1 MKEKRIKSGFRV
13 TFLMIVTFLTGIM
26 AISPSEAAAKAKM
39 KLSRTSMT
47 MKNDDLKSIRIKNP
61 QKKVKWKIS
70 TKKYGHI
77 DTYGKKNSICEISTD
92 GNGIAGKFTV
102 TATVGKKKF
111 KCKVTVKGAKKK
123 EKDSDKNSTPQ
134 PTQAPQTTSDPQSTQ
149 APQTTSDP
157 QSSSQTSGTYE
168 AGFDNIKNYI
178 KKNGD
183 RNTNYEKIINTTET
197 TNDGSQ
203 YTWGIVYHESTDSLQ
218 FLMTGKVIA
227 SNGTG
232 QIAVEMI
239 MTRNASG
246 TVSVKSINVIGDNT
260 TVTAGFEGTANINKS
275 TFTNKSSI
283 DVTLTLGASTDS
295 SLNSVDKNVCEA
307 SIRLGF
313 SGWQLLL
320 SKHGFKLADLG
331 FTAY

>member
-26 AISPSEAAAKAKM
+26 AIAPSEAAAKAKM

-92 GNGIAGKFTV
+92 GNGITGKFTV

-134 PTQAPQTTSDPQSTQ
+134 STQAPQPTSDPQSTQVPQTTSDPQS
-149 APQTTSDP
+149 P
-157 QSSSQTSGTYE
+157 SQTGGTYE

-183 RNTNYEKIINTTET
+183 TNTNQEKIINTTET
-197 TNDGSQ
+197 TKDGSQ
-203 YTWGIVYHESTDSLQ
+203 YTWGIVYHESADSLQ
-218 FLMTGKVIA
+218 FLMAGKVIT
-227 SNGTG
+227 SKGTG
-232 QIAVEMI
+232 QIGVEMI
-239 MTRNASG
+239 MTRNDSG
-246 TVSVKSINVIGDNT
+246 TVSVKSINMVGN
-260 TVTAGFEGTANINKS
+260 TAGFEGTANINKS
-275 TFTNKSSI
+275 TFTDKSSI
-283 DVTLTLGASTDS
+283 DVTLTSSTGINS
-295 SLNSVDKNVCEA
+295 SSNSNAKSLCES

>member
-134 PTQAPQTTSDPQSTQ
+134 PTQAPQPTQ
-149 APQTTSDP
+149 VPQTTSDP
-157 QSSSQTSGTYE
+157 QSPSQTSGTYE

-197 TNDGSQ
+197 AKDGSQ
-203 YTWGIVYHESTDSLQ
+203 YTWGIVYHESADTLE

-232 QIAVEMI
+232 QIGVIMV
-239 MTRNASG
+239 MTRNDSG
-246 TVSVKSINVIGDNT
+246 TVSVKSINVVGDI
-260 TVTAGFEGTANINKS
+260 AGFEGTANINKS
-275 TFTNKSSI
+275 TFTNESSI

-295 SLNSVDKNVCEA
+295 SLNSSAKSLCES

-313 SGWQLLL
+313 SGWQILLL
-320 SKHGFKLADLG
+320 KHGFELADLG

>member
-1 MKEKRIKSGFRV
+1 MKEKRIKSGFCV

-26 AISPSEAAAKAKM
+26 AISPSEAEAKAKM

-111 KCKVTVKGAKKK
+111 KCKVIVKGAKKK
-123 EKDSDKNSTPQ
+123 EKASDKNSTPQ
-134 PTQAPQTTSDPQSTQ
+134 PTQAPQPTQ
-149 APQTTSDP
+149 VPQTTSDP
-157 QSSSQTSGTYE
+157 QSPSQTSGTYE

-183 RNTNYEKIINTTET
+183 TNTNYEKIINTTKT
-197 TNDGSQ
+197 TKDGSQ
-203 YTWGIVYHESTDSLQ
+203 YTWGIVYHESADTLE
-218 FLMTGKVIA
+218 FLMSGKTITSSVTGRD
-227 SNGTG
+227 S
-232 QIAVEMI
+232 VEMI
-239 MTRNASG
+239 MTRNALG
-246 TVSVKSINVIGDNT
+246 TVSVKSIDLVGNM
-260 TVTAGFEGTANINKS
+260 ASFEGTANINKS
-275 TFTNKSSI
+275 TFTNESSI
-283 DVTLTLGASTDS
+283 DVTLTS
-295 SLNSVDKNVCEA
+295 SAGISSSSYSSAKSLCEA